1 MHAEIENTHN
11 FFPAFQP
18 TKALD
23 TTSEFFAVHLRQDN
37 GGGGGNHT
45 LRERGQPQLAHA
57 QEDAGHPQQHP
68 RLAEARQLDGGDAV
82 GAGPAREGV

>member
-1 MHAEIENTHN
+1 MQKLKTHITSSQHFSQPKHLTQRPSFLLCISGRTSAE
-11 FFPAFQP
+11 
-18 TKALD
+18 
-23 TTSEFFAVHLRQDN
+23 V
-37 GGGGGNHT
+37 GGNHT